1 MSDLLD
7 VNEIGEATSKPGVR
21 FFKCQTAFDG
31 NCLILSFNNCVGES
45 VLTTKDLTSRL
56 ASDRATDKRVPIPG
70 KQAKLL
76 SFHLLVEA
84 ANTKRFRLSKIGGL
98 RTSQE
103 KFDFLLRAK
112 EGRFLVLTNVT
123 SVTQKRGTHDLSAR
137 NGQHW
142 LAVSGDERLVI
153 DSLARTLGPQRL
165 TKQTLRRSTRAGVVK
180 VYAVTR
186 VQDLSASQSATLC
199 ES

>member
-1 MSDLLD
+1 MSDLVD
-7 VNEIGEATSKPGVR
+7 VHVNGDEAVKPRAR
-21 FFKCQTAFDG
+21 FFKSQTAFDG
-31 NCLILSFNNCVGES
+31 NCLVLAFNNCVGRA
-45 VLTTKDLTSRL
+45 VLTPGDLSARVG
-56 ASDRATDKRVPIPG
+56 SGRPPVNRVPIPG

-84 ANTKRFRLSKIGGL
+84 ANIKRFRLSKIGGI

-103 KFDFLLRAK
+103 KFDFVLRTRR
-112 EGRFLVLTNVT
+112 GRFLVLTNVA

-142 LAVSGDERLVI
+142 IAVSSEEKLVV
-153 DSLARTLGPQRL
+153 DSLARSLGPQRL

-180 VYAVTR
+180 IYGVER
-186 VQDLSASQSATLC
+186 VPDLSDKPPENLV
-199 ES
+199 